1 MEAGPTPKMAAGTC
15 IPESPERC
23 AMQALSGKARAAGA
37 RRAAKQAQTSFCI
50 AIVSGVDG
58 ARFAAVAAS
67 EQECL
72 SQIASY
78 VAEQA
83 RAQLWP
89 PSAGRVHELLEAGE
103 VAAAVAEYF
112 RHAGERWDAEWL
124 VTSLLSPDSRS
135 RAWSGPVPIPE
146 RFAATEWRSGR

>member
-1 MEAGPTPKMAAGTC
+1 
-15 IPESPERC
+15 
-23 AMQALSGKARAAGA
+23 MQALSGTTRDRAAGA
-37 RRAAKQAQTSFCI
+37 RRAAGRAETSFCI

-72 SQIASY
+72 VQIGSY

-89 PSAGRVHELLEAGE
+89 PSADRVHELLEAGE

-124 VTSLLSPDSRS
+124 VTTPLSPHPRS
-135 RAWSGPVPIPE
+135 RAWSGPVPIPA
-146 RFAATEWRSGR
+146 RFAAAEWKSGTR

>member
-1 MEAGPTPKMAAGTC
+1 
-15 IPESPERC
+15 
-23 AMQALSGKARAAGA
+23 MQALSGNARARAAGA
-37 RRAAKQAQTSFCI
+37 RRAAKQAATSFCI

-67 EQECL
+67 ERECL

-83 RAQLWP
+83 RLQLWP
-89 PSAGRVHELLEAGE
+89 PSAGRVRRLLEAGE

-124 VTSLLSPDSRS
+124 VTTSLNPHPRS
-135 RAWSGPVPIPE
+135 HAWSGPVPVPE
-146 RFAATEWRSGR
+146 RFAAAEWRSGT

>member
-1 MEAGPTPKMAAGTC
+1 
-15 IPESPERC
+15 
-23 AMQALSGKARAAGA
+23 MQALSGNARAREAGA
-37 RRAAKQAQTSFCI
+37 RRPAKRTGTSFCI

-89 PSAGRVHELLEAGE
+89 PSAGRVHDLLQAGDA
-103 VAAAVAEYF
+103 AAAVAEYF

-124 VTSLLSPDSRS
+124 VTTPLSADPGS

-146 RFAATEWRSGR
+146 RFAANEWRSGT

>member
-1 MEAGPTPKMAAGTC
+1 
-15 IPESPERC
+15 
-23 AMQALSGKARAAGA
+23 MQGLSGNPRARAAGA
-37 RRAAKQAQTSFCI
+37 RRAAKRTEASFCI

-89 PSAGRVHELLEAGE
+89 PSAGRVPDLLEAGE
-103 VAAAVAEYF
+103 LAAAVAEYF

-124 VTSLLSPDSRS
+124 VTTPLRPDLRNSHASTVMSPNL
-135 RAWSGPVPIPE
+135 
-146 RFAATEWRSGR
+146 